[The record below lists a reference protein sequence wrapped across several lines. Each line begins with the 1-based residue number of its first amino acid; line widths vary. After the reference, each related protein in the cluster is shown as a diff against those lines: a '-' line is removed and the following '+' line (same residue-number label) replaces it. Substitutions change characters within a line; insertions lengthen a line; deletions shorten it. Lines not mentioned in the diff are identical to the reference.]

1 VSEERRSLTPPRL
14 AEDAHKGTAG
24 CVLSLCGSR
33 EMPGAAVLVARGAIR
48 AGAGL
53 VTAGCLDVNLMGV
66 LPVAVPEV
74 VLKDLTRLSDLPF
87 LLETGDFHAV
97 VAGPGTGT
105 SGRGAELARHLLHAG
120 LTCPLVLDADA
131 LNNLAGEPEA
141 MRGHA
146 GPLVIT
152 PHPGEARRLLGAEVP
167 ADGAGR
173 VRCARELSERTGAIV
188 CLKGAG
194 TVVAHGTTV
203 YVNDTGNPGMATAG
217 AGDVL
222 TGVLGAYLALCA
234 TGDHPDWTPFDAAC
248 AAVRAHGFAG
258 DLAAAHL
265 GQRALVATDLVTWLA
280 GAQKR
285 LEE

>member
-1 VSEERRSLTPPRL
+1 VSEERRSLTPPALR
-14 AEDAHKGTAG
+14 ADAHKGTAG
-24 CVLSLCGSR
+24 RVLTLCGSR

-53 VTAGCLDVNLMGV
+53 VTAGCLDVNLLGV

-74 VLKDLTRLSDLPF
+74 VLNDLSRLSDLPF
-87 LLETGDFHAV
+87 LLETGGFHAV

-105 SGRGAELARHLLHAG
+105 GARGAELARHLVHAG

-131 LNNLAGEPEA
+131 LNNLADEPEA
-141 MRGHA
+141 MRDHN

-152 PHPGEARRLLGAEVP
+152 PHPGEARRLLGRDVP
-167 ADGAGR
+167 KEEAGR
-173 VRCARELSERTGAIV
+173 VECARELAERTGAIV

-194 TVVAHGTTV
+194 TVVAHGTNV
-203 YVNDTGNPGMATAG
+203 YVNDTGNAGMATAG

-222 TGVLGAYLALCA
+222 AGVLGAYLALCS
-234 TGDHPDWTPFDAAC
+234 TGEHPDWTPLDAAC
-248 AAVRAHGFAG
+248 SAVRAHGFAG

-265 GQRALVATDLVTWLA
+265 GQRAVVASDLVTWLA

-285 LEE
+285 LEG